1 MILKILIIVAVFF
14 GIKTVLKASK
24 IVNDHKLQKN
34 NPNSNNTDSANE
46 DIVEAEYKVVKD

>member
-1 MILKILIIVAVFF
+1 MILKILVVLAVLF

-24 IVNDHKLQKN
+24 IVHQAELKKKEEEKPSKD
-34 NPNSNNTDSANE
+34 